1 MDKHKTIVD
10 CFIEAF
16 QEAVKPQLDML
27 REALGELGEEEL
39 EKLEE
44 KELEE
49 NSDEKE
55 INKLD

>member
-27 REALGELGEEEL
+27 REALGELGE
-39 EKLEE
+39 

-55 INKLD
+55 IDKLD